1 MAQWFRFKKKWPK
14 FKKIEILIFGSII
27 YFFKTSKLGVSE
39 NLYKANALGYII
51 LKKTGQS
58 SPKNDL
64 FLEVKTGLLHFY
76 FKKNEKSKRFNFFF
90 IS

>member
-1 MAQWFRFKKKWPK
+1 VAEIQKNRNFDIRFYN
-14 FKKIEILIFGSII
+14 L
-27 YFFKTSKLGVSE
+27 FFKTSKLGVSE

-76 FKKNEKSKRFNFFF
+76 FKKK
-90 IS
+90 